1 MEVVTQI
8 SFWLQALISVLS
20 GVVVLIPLVYELI
33 KFVKKAAKEKNW
45 SQLLKIIMGLMA
57 DAEQRFEDGSSR
69 KDWVIGQ
76 LKAISKTLNYD
87 IDWNVVSEMID
98 QICAAS
104 KEINV

>member
-45 SQLLKIIMGLMA
+45 SQLLKIIMNLMA

-69 KDWVIGQ
+69 KDWVIG
-76 LKAISKTLNYD
+76 
-87 IDWNVVSEMID
+87 
-98 QICAAS
+98 
-104 KEINV
+104 

>member
-69 KDWVIGQ
+69 KDWVIG
-76 LKAISKTLNYD
+76 
-87 IDWNVVSEMID
+87 
-98 QICAAS
+98 
-104 KEINV
+104 